1 MEPIMLTIT
10 NASSSKIRVP
20 SPRTSQGE
28 TKNLTPVKVLVVDDQ
43 RLIREVLC
51 DLVRQLKDNAIV
63 MEAADGH
70 QAMQFVAEQD
80 NFGLVLLDMNLP
92 DQDGFTVLNRILAHH
107 PETPI
112 ITLFDQPDRATTVKA
127 LNLGA
132 LGVIPK
138 SEKRQ
143 IILGALRIV
152 LAGGIYIPREILRQ
166 KQSEPKA
173 ANFHLTNRQFD
184 IMALMMQGKSNKAI
198 CRSLQLALPTVK
210 NHVTAI
216 LAALNVRNRTEAV
229 IAAGEQGWPLPSS
242 NRSRQTLQGSL
253 ATVTPL
259 TLYLPAPKA
268 SSRQ

>member
-1 MEPIMLTIT
+1 MLTIVKA
-10 NASSSKIRVP
+10 NSSNIRVP
-20 SPRTSQGE
+20 SPRMSQGE
-28 TKNLTPVKVLVVDDQ
+28 TKDVTLLKVLVVDDQ
-43 RLIREVLC
+43 CLIREVLC

-70 QAMQFVAEQD
+70 QAMQLAAEQD

-92 DQDGFTVLNRILAHH
+92 DEDGFTVLSRILAHH
-107 PETPI
+107 PETSI
-112 ITLFDQPDRATTVKA
+112 ITLFDQPDRTTTVKA

-166 KQSEPKA
+166 KQSDGKA
-173 ANFHLTNRQFD
+173 ANFRLTNRQLD
-184 IMALMMQGKSNKAI
+184 ILALVMQGKSNKAI
-198 CRSLQLALPTVK
+198 CRTLQLALPTVK

-216 LAALNVRNRTEAV
+216 LTALNVRNRTEAV
-229 IAAGEQGWPLPSS
+229 IAAGEQGWPSPSS

-253 ATVTPL
+253 AIVTPL
-259 TLYLPAPKA
+259 TPYPPAPKA
-268 SSRQ
+268 SSRK

>member
-10 NASSSKIRVP
+10 KASSSNIRVK

-28 TKNLTPVKVLVVDDQ
+28 TKEVAPLKVLVVDDQ
-43 RLIREVLC
+43 CLIREVLC
-51 DLVRQLKDNAIV
+51 ELVKQLKDNAIV

-70 QAMQFVAEQD
+70 QAMQLAAEQD
-80 NFGLVLLDMNLP
+80 NFGLILLDMNLP
-92 DQDGFTVLNRILAHH
+92 DQDFTVLNWIMAHQ
-107 PETPI
+107 PQTSI
-112 ITLFDQPDRATTVKA
+112 VALFDQPDRATTVKA

-152 LAGGIYIPREILRQ
+152 LSGGIYIPREILRQ
-166 KQSEPKA
+166 KQTEPRI
-173 ANFHLTNRQFD
+173 ANINLTNRQLD

-216 LAALNVRNRTEAV
+216 LTALNVRNRTEAV
-229 IAAGEQGWPLPSS
+229 IAAGERGWPLPSS
-242 NRSRQTLQGSL
+242 DRSRQTLQGSM

-259 TLYLPAPKA
+259 THQAPAPA
-268 SSRQ
+268 VSSRK